1 MSETAGTT
9 YGRIIID
16 IYPKIWK
23 PDFTTHGE
31 VKCFF
36 YGNVD
41 ASSCVYDDQTYTEK
55 TVITLYTP
63 LLRSFKESEIPICI
77 TTSGIDNQL
86 KVLIFNNF

>member
-23 PDFTTHGE
+23 PVFAAHGE

-36 YGNVD
+36 FGNVD
-41 ASSCVYDDQTYTEK
+41 ASSCVYDD
-55 TVITLYTP
+55 
-63 LLRSFKESEIPICI
+63 
-77 TTSGIDNQL
+77 
-86 KVLIFNNF
+86 